1 MNQFNQV
8 LVIRVEYEKVQKGGG
23 GRGGGYDENDII
35 WVQTGALSFSS

>member
-23 GRGGGYDENDII
+23 GRGGSDENDII
-35 WVQTGALSFSS
+35 WVQTEALSFSS